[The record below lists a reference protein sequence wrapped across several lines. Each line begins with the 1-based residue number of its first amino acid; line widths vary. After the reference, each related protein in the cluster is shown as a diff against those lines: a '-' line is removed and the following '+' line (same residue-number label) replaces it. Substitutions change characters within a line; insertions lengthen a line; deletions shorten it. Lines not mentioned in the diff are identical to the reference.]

1 MPLILGEDARTMAV
15 AARLQQA
22 GFDIRGIRPP
32 TVPAGTSRLRI
43 SLTLNA
49 TPADVDA
56 LAATLKEFSDMPR
69 FVVTGTDTGIGKTVF
84 SAAGRRPARITG
96 SRCNR
101 AWMTGQ
107 TAMPW
112 PAWRNCRRNGC
123 CPKPI
128 A

>member
-56 LAATLKEFSDMPR
+56 LAATLKE
-69 FVVTGTDTGIGKTVF
+69 VL
-84 SAAGRRPARITG
+84 
-96 SRCNR
+96 
-101 AWMTGQ
+101 
-107 TAMPW
+107 
-112 PAWRNCRRNGC
+112 
-123 CPKPI
+123 
-128 A
+128 